1 MSAVMDSAAVRGW
14 LAEFA
19 LLIDAQATEL
29 TELDAAIGDADHGTN
44 MQRGTRAVVEAL
56 ATLGPETAVGPLLK
70 TTAMT
75 LISKVGGASGPL
87 YGTLFL
93 RMSTAVGSAA
103 DLDGAAFAAAFRTGV
118 EELAAR
124 GKAVLGEKTMY
135 DALAPACDAID
146 AAVAGGIDLGT
157 ALDAAV
163 IAAEQ
168 GRDSVTPLVARKGRA
183 SYLGER
189 SANHQDPGAT
199 SAVLLVRAAATA
211 LAPSSDSADSSDQ
224 PDTHPQTDFAVD
236 ASTAKW
242 DETGD

>member
-1 MSAVMDSAAVRGW
+1 MSAVLDAPAVHRW

-19 LLIDAQATEL
+19 GLIEARATEL

-44 MQRGTRAVVEAL
+44 MQRGTSAVVEAL
-56 ATLGPETAVGPLLK
+56 AALGPETGVGQLLK

-93 RMSTAVGSAA
+93 RMSTAVGDTAT
-103 DLDGAAFAAAFRTGV
+103 LDAAAFAAAFRTGV
-118 EELAAR
+118 EGLAAR
-124 GKAVLGEKTMY
+124 GKAVLGDKTMY

-146 AAVAGGIDLGT
+146 AEVAAGNDLST

-163 IAAEQ
+163 VAAEQ
-168 GRDSVTPLVARKGRA
+168 GSDSITPLVARKGRA

-189 SANHQDPGAT
+189 STDHQDPGAT
-199 SAVLLVRAAATA
+199 SAVLLVQSAATA
-211 LAPSSDSADSSDQ
+211 LGSAD
-224 PDTHPQTDFAVD
+224 
-236 ASTAKW
+236 
-242 DETGD
+242 G

>member
-1 MSAVMDSAAVRGW
+1 MDPSAVRGW

-19 LLIDAQATEL
+19 RLIDAQATEL

-44 MQRGTRAVVEAL
+44 TRRGTSAVVEAL
-56 ATLGPETAVGPLLK
+56 AALGPETAVGPLLK

-87 YGTLFL
+87 YGTFFL
-93 RMSTAVGSAA
+93 RMSTAVGDVSA
-103 DLDGAAFAAAFRTGV
+103 LDGPAFASAFRTGV
-118 EELAAR
+118 EGLAAR
-124 GKAVLGEKTMY
+124 GKAVLGDKTMY

-146 AAVAGGIDLGT
+146 ASVAAGSDLSTALESAVA
-157 ALDAAV
+157 
-163 IAAEQ
+163 AAEE
-168 GRDSVTPLVARKGRA
+168 GRDAITPLVARKGRA

-189 SANHQDPGAT
+189 SAHHQDPGAT

-211 LAPSSDSADSSDQ
+211 LAPSSGSSDSSDP
-224 PDTHPQTDFAVD
+224 PDTHPQPDFAVD
-236 ASTAKW
+236 ASTAKS